1 MGNLQAAPRS
11 QAQQLSLASQHR
23 GQLPA
28 EVTSFVG
35 RQSELGQLAALL
47 GVARLVT
54 VTGPGGVG
62 KTRLALRAATQ
73 AASRY
78 PDGVVFL
85 DLSDVRHPDLIEA
98 LAVALGLPRPSLAER
113 PGPPAAPEQL
123 RLEALLGYLS
133 GRRLLLIFDTC
144 EHMIDSCATLTGTL
158 LARAAGVTIL
168 ATSRQPLDVP
178 GEHILALPPLPIPSP
193 EAASPDHGTA
203 VELFTQRAASAVPG
217 FIMTSDN
224 RSAIITVCQ
233 RLDGIPLAIE
243 LAALRLRALPLP
255 QLERLADCP
264 DEASGLMTG
273 TRRTMVSRQRTMASS
288 IGWSHGLC
296 TPAEQAAWERLS
308 VFAGSFD
315 LDAAEAVCADDGLPP
330 GQVTKA
336 VIGLVD
342 KSVLLR
348 EPAAWAAGEPLPGAA
363 SAVPAGDAAQPAS
376 RYWLPH
382 AVRRVGA
389 ERLARPGPGDA
400 AVHARYVAHW
410 TAAAERFADHVIDDQ
425 LTQYRAIR
433 GERANIRAA
442 YRRALAITEARAPA
456 ARLAVA
462 LTMSWVI
469 GGDLR
474 EGRRCLGR
482 AIAHCQQPTG
492 PLARALAA
500 RALLAATAG
509 DLPAALADADACI
522 TMGAQV
528 SDPLAQGRGYVAR
541 HRAAT
546 KAGDWT
552 AAAQA
557 AATGVPLLEDA
568 GDVLGLVLIDIQSA
582 TACLPTDPTA
592 CAQTRDRGLRRLP
605 PDELWASSRLIGLT
619 VFMLFLEG
627 DYQAA
632 SQSARTALAMSHQ
645 LGDVMGVA
653 DGLGFLGILA
663 GAQGQHA
670 RAASLIGAAS
680 PLWRRA
686 CVRYAG
692 HPMAENLHRAAVR
705 VARDALGVDRYT
717 RLHDVAGAQRVE
729 DAIALATVS
738 LTDPDLVFPAEGAV
752 SPMTWPA
759 QSAAPMEP
767 AGLVP
772 AAQPGKSAADP
783 LTSRETQIAALVA
796 SGLSNREIAERM
808 VISKRTVDAHVDH
821 IFSKLGISSRV
832 QLTVWLR
839 DRIPPAR
846 RGHEESERVPWGY

>member
-11 QAQQLSLASQHR
+11 QAQQLSLASHRR

-28 EVTSFVG
+28 EVTTFVG
-35 RQSELGQLAALL
+35 RQAELGQLAALL

-62 KTRLALRAATQ
+62 KTRLALRAAAQ

-85 DLSDVRHPDLIEA
+85 DLSAIRHPDLTET
-98 LAVALGLPRPSLAER
+98 LAVALSLPRPPPAER
-113 PGPPAAPEQL
+113 AATSAGPEQPH
-123 RLEALLGYLS
+123 LEALLGYLS
-133 GRRLLLIFDTC
+133 GRRLLLILDTC

-178 GEHILALPPLPIPSP
+178 GEHILALQPLPIPDQ
-193 EAASPDHGTA
+193 ETDGPDHGTA
-203 VELFTQRAASAVPG
+203 VDLFTQRAASTVPG
-217 FIMTSDN
+217 FSVTSDN
-224 RSAIITVCQ
+224 RSAVIRVCR

-243 LAALRLRALPLP
+243 LAALRLRALPLG

-264 DEASGLMTG
+264 DGASALVTG
-273 TRRTMVSRQRTMASS
+273 TRRTTVSRHRTMAGS
-288 IGWSHGLC
+288 IGWSHALC
-296 TPAEQAAWERLS
+296 TPAEQVAWERLS

-315 LDAAEAVCADDGLPP
+315 LDAAEAVCADTGLPP

-336 VIGLVD
+336 VIGLID

-348 EPAAWAAGEPLPGAA
+348 EPAAWVREPLAGGPGA
-363 SAVPAGDAAQPAS
+363 VPPADAAQPAS

-382 AVRRVGA
+382 AVRRAGA
-389 ERLARPGPGDA
+389 DRLAQAGQGGA
-400 AVHARYVAHW
+400 AVHERYVAHW

-425 LTQYRAIR
+425 LMQYRGIR

-442 YRRALAITEARAPA
+442 YRRAVGLGEASDPA

-474 EGRRCLGR
+474 EGRGCLSR
-482 AIAHCQQPTG
+482 AIARCHQPTG
-492 PLARALAA
+492 PLARALAS

-509 DLPAALADADACI
+509 DLSAALADAEACI
-522 TMGAQV
+522 TMGAGV
-528 SDPLAQGRGYVAR
+528 GDRVAQGHGYVAR

-546 KAGDWT
+546 KAGDW
-552 AAAQA
+552 ACAAQA
-557 AATGVPLLEDA
+557 AATGVPLLEEA
-568 GDVLGLVLIDIQSA
+568 GDILGLVLMDIQSA

-592 CAQTRDRGLRRLP
+592 CAEIRDRGLRRLP

-619 VFMLFLEG
+619 VFMLFLER
-627 DYQAA
+627 DYLAA
-632 SQSARTALAMSHQ
+632 SESARTALAMSHQ

-663 GAQGQHA
+663 GAQGYHG

-680 PLWRRA
+680 SLWRQA

-692 HPMAENLHRAAVR
+692 HPMAENLHRTTVR
-705 VARDALGVDRYT
+705 AARDALGVDRYT
-717 RLHDVAGAQRVE
+717 RLRDAGSAQRLE
-729 DAIALATVS
+729 DAMGLARIP
-738 LTDPDLVFPAEGAV
+738 LTDPDLDFFPAEGAIG
-752 SPMTWPA
+752 PMAWPA
-759 QSAAPMEP
+759 QSAAQKELVS
-767 AGLVP
+767 LVP
-772 AAQPGKSAADP
+772 PVQQGKSVADP
-783 LTSRETQIAALVA
+783 LTGRETQIAALVA

-839 DRIPPAR
+839 DRVPQAR
-846 RGHEESERVPWGY
+846 PSQEEAERAQWGY

>member
-1 MGNLQAAPRS
+1 MGNVQAPPRS
-11 QAQQLSLASQHR
+11 QAQQLSLASHRR

-35 RQSELGQLAALL
+35 RQAELGQLAALL

-62 KTRLALRAATQ
+62 KTRLALRAASQ

-85 DLSDVRHPDLIEA
+85 DLSTVRHPDLIET
-98 LAVALGLPRPSLAER
+98 LAATLSLPRPPVTGRAAF
-113 PGPPAAPEQL
+113 PVAPEQL
-123 RLEALLGYLS
+123 RLEALLGHLS
-133 GRRLLLIFDTC
+133 GRRLLLILDTC

-178 GEHILALPPLPIPSP
+178 GEHILAVAPLPIPDQ
-193 EAASPDHGTA
+193 EAGGPDYGTA

-217 FIMTSDN
+217 FSTTSDN
-224 RSAIITVCQ
+224 RSAVITVCR

-243 LAALRLRALPLP
+243 LAAVRLRALPLD

-264 DEASGLMTG
+264 DGASRLMTG
-273 TRRTMVSRQRTMASS
+273 ARRTTVSRHRTMASS

-315 LDAAEAVCADDGLPP
+315 LDAAEAVCADDGLPA

-348 EPAAWAAGEPLPGAA
+348 EPVAWAAREPLSGAPT
-363 SAVPAGDAAQPAS
+363 AVPSGDAGQPAS

-389 ERLARPGPGDA
+389 ERLAGTGQGEA

-410 TAAAERFADHVIDDQ
+410 TAVTERFADHLMDDQ
-425 LTQYRAIR
+425 LMQYRSVR
-433 GERANIRAA
+433 SERANIRAA
-442 YRRALAITEARAPA
+442 YRRALGLEEASQSA
-456 ARLAVA
+456 AQLAAA

-474 EGRRCLGR
+474 EGRGYLGR
-482 AIAHCQQPTG
+482 AIARCQQPTG
-492 PLARALAA
+492 PLARALAS

-509 DLPAALADADACI
+509 DLSAALADAEACI
-522 TMGAQV
+522 AMGVQV
-528 SDPLAQGRGYVAR
+528 SDPVAQGRGYVAR

-546 KAGDWT
+546 KAGDW
-552 AAAQA
+552 ASAAQA
-557 AATGVPLLEDA
+557 AAIGLPLLEDS

-592 CAQTRDRGLRRLP
+592 CAETRDRGLRRLP

-627 DYQAA
+627 DYLAA

-680 PLWRRA
+680 PLWRHA
-686 CVRYAG
+686 GVRYAG

-705 VARDALGVDRYT
+705 AARDALGVDRYT
-717 RLHDVAGAQRVE
+717 RLRDVASAQRLE

-738 LTDPDLVFPAEGAV
+738 LTDPDLEFFPADGAV
-752 SPMTWPA
+752 SPVTWPP
-759 QSAAPMEP
+759 QSGAHNEPVSVAPP
-767 AGLVP
+767 V
-772 AAQPGKSAADP
+772 QQGKLAADP

-839 DRIPPAR
+839 DRIPHAR
-846 RGHEESERVPWGY
+846 PSQELY

>member
-1 MGNLQAAPRS
+1 MGNVQAPPRS
-11 QAQQLSLASQHR
+11 QAHQLSLASHRR

-28 EVTSFVG
+28 EVTSLVG
-35 RQSELGQLAALL
+35 RQAELAQLAALL

-62 KTRLALRAATQ
+62 KTRLALRAAGQ

-85 DLSDVRHPDLIEA
+85 DLSAIRSPDLLET
-98 LAVALGLPRPSLAER
+98 LAVSLSIPRPPLAER
-113 PGPPAAPEQL
+113 ATPSAPPEQL
-123 RLEALLGYLS
+123 RLDALLGSLS
-133 GRRLLLIFDTC
+133 GRRLLQILDTC
-144 EHMIDSCATLTGTL
+144 EHMIDSCATLAGTL

-178 GEHILALPPLPIPSP
+178 GEHILALPPLPV
-193 EAASPDHGTA
+193 PDHETSGPDYGTA

-217 FIMTSDN
+217 FSMTSDN
-224 RSAIITVCQ
+224 RSAVISVCQ

-243 LAALRLRALPLP
+243 LAALRLRALSLQ
-255 QLERLADCP
+255 QLERLAGCP
-264 DEASGLMTG
+264 DGASGLITG
-273 TRRTMVSRQRTMASS
+273 SRRTTVSRHRTMASS

-296 TPAEQAAWERLS
+296 SQPEQAAWERLS

-315 LDAAEAVCADDGLPP
+315 LDAAEAVCADAGLPP

-348 EPAAWAAGEPLPGAA
+348 EPAAREPLPGVP
-363 SAVPAGDAAQPAS
+363 SSVPASDAGQPAS

-382 AVRRVGA
+382 AVRQVGA
-389 ERLARPGPGDA
+389 ERLAHASDGGA
-400 AVHARYVAHW
+400 AVHQRYVAHW

-425 LTQYRAIR
+425 LVQYRAIR

-442 YRRALAITEARAPA
+442 YRRALGLADASQPA

-469 GGDLR
+469 GADLR
-474 EGRRCLGR
+474 EGRGCLSR
-482 AIAHCQQPTG
+482 AIARCHQPTG
-492 PLARALAA
+492 PLARALAS
-500 RALLAATAG
+500 RALLTATAG
-509 DLPAALADADACI
+509 DVPAALADAEACI
-522 TMGAQV
+522 AMGAEV
-528 SDPLAQGRGYVAR
+528 GDPVAQGRGYVAR

-546 KAGDWT
+546 KAGDWAT
-552 AAAQA
+552 AAQA
-557 AATGVPLLEDA
+557 AATGIPLLEEA
-568 GDVLGLVLIDIQSA
+568 GDVLGLVLMDIQSA
-582 TACLPTDPTA
+582 TACLPADPAA
-592 CAQTRDRGLRRLP
+592 CAEIRDRGLRRLP

-619 VFMLFLEG
+619 VFMLFLES
-627 DYQAA
+627 DYPAA
-632 SQSARTALAMSHQ
+632 SESARTALAMSHQ
-645 LGDVMGVA
+645 LRDLIGVA

-663 GAQGQHA
+663 GAQGHHV
-670 RAASLIGAAS
+670 RAASLIGAAT
-680 PLWRRA
+680 PLWQQGR
-686 CVRYAG
+686 VRYAG
-692 HPMAENLHRAAVR
+692 HPMAENLHRSTVR
-705 VARDALGVDRYT
+705 AARDALGVDRYT
-717 RLHDVAGAQRVE
+717 RVRDAGSARRLE
-729 DAIALATVS
+729 EAIALATVS
-738 LTDPDLVFPAEGAV
+738 LTEPDLEFLPAETVVG
-752 SPMTWPA
+752 PILWPA
-759 QSAAPMEP
+759 QP
-767 AGLVP
+767 ATGEQP
-772 AAQPGKSAADP
+772 ASLPTPPHQSKPAADP

-839 DRIPPAR
+839 DRIPQAR
-846 RGHEESERVPWGY
+846 PSQEQAQALY

>member
-1 MGNLQAAPRS
+1 MGNVQTPPRS
-11 QAQQLSLASQHR
+11 QAHQLSLASHRR

-28 EVTSFVG
+28 DITSFVG
-35 RQSELGQLAALL
+35 RQAELGQLAALL

-62 KTRLALRAATQ
+62 KTRLALRAAAQ

-85 DLSDVRHPDLIEA
+85 DLSAVRHPDLLET
-98 LAVALGLPRPSLAER
+98 LAVTLGLPAPARPASSAG
-113 PGPPAAPEQL
+113 PGEL
-123 RLEALLGYLS
+123 GLDALLGYLS
-133 GRRLLLIFDTC
+133 GRRLLLILDTC

-178 GEHILALPPLPIPSP
+178 GEHILALPPLPIPDQ
-193 EAASPDHGTA
+193 EAGGADYGTA

-217 FIMTSDN
+217 FSMTGDN
-224 RSAIITVCQ
+224 RPAVIKVCQ

-243 LAALRLRALPLP
+243 LAALRLRALPIE

-264 DEASGLMTG
+264 DGASGLLTG
-273 TRRTMVSRQRTMASS
+273 SRRTTVSRHRTMASS

-296 TPAEQAAWERLS
+296 TPAEQAAWGRLS

-315 LDAAEAVCADDGLPP
+315 LDAAEAVCADAGLPP

-348 EPAAWAAGEPLPGAA
+348 EPGSWAARQSLPGAPG
-363 SAVPAGDAAQPAS
+363 SVSAGDVGQPAS

-382 AVRRVGA
+382 AVRQVGTD
-389 ERLARPGPGDA
+389 RLASAGDGGQ
-400 AVHARYVAHW
+400 AVHERYVAHW
-410 TAAAERFADHVIDDQ
+410 TGAAKRFADHVIDDQ

-433 GERANIRAA
+433 GERDNIRAA
-442 YRRALAITEARAPA
+442 YRRALRLADASQPA

-462 LTMSWVI
+462 LTMSWMI
-469 GGDLR
+469 GADLR
-474 EGRRCLGR
+474 EGRGCLGR
-482 AIAHCQQPTG
+482 AIARGHQPTS
-492 PLARALAA
+492 PLARALAS

-509 DLPAALADADACI
+509 DLPAALADAEASV
-522 TMGAQV
+522 TMGAKV
-528 SDPLAQGRGYVAR
+528 GDLVAQGRGYVAR

-546 KAGDWT
+546 RGGDWT
-552 AAAQA
+552 GAAQA
-557 AATGVPLLEDA
+557 TAAGIPLLEEA
-568 GDVLGLVLIDIQSA
+568 GDVLGLVLMDIQSA
-582 TACLPTDPTA
+582 GACLPADPTA
-592 CAQTRDRGLRRLP
+592 CAEIRDRGLRRLP

-619 VFMLFLEG
+619 VSMLYLEG
-627 DYQAA
+627 DYLAA
-632 SQSARTALAMSHQ
+632 SESARTALAMSHQ
-645 LGDVMGVA
+645 LGDIMGVA
-653 DGLGFLGILA
+653 DGLGFLGVLA
-663 GAQGQHA
+663 GAQGHHT

-680 PLWRRA
+680 PLWRHA
-686 CVRYAG
+686 GVRYSG
-692 HPMAENLHRAAVR
+692 HPMTENLHRVTVR
-705 VARDALGVDRYT
+705 AARDALGGDRYT
-717 RLHDVAGAQRVE
+717 RVRDAGSARRLE
-729 DAIALATVS
+729 EAIALATVS
-738 LTDPDLVFPAEGAV
+738 LTEPDLEFLPTETAAGPA
-752 SPMTWPA
+752 PWPA
-759 QSAAPMEP
+759 PP
-767 AGLVP
+767 P
-772 AAQPGKSAADP
+772 TGKEQASLDAVMPQDTSAADP

-839 DRIPPAR
+839 DRIPQAR
-846 RGHEESERVPWGY
+846 ASHEQPEPVSWGY

>member
-11 QAQQLSLASQHR
+11 QAQQLSLASHRR

-35 RQSELGQLAALL
+35 RQAELGQLAALL

-62 KTRLALRAATQ
+62 KTRLALRAAAQ

-85 DLSDVRHPDLIEA
+85 DLSTIRHPDLLET
-98 LAVALGLPRPSLAER
+98 LAGTLSLPSPPQAARASL
-113 PGPPAAPEQL
+113 PAAPGQF
-123 RLEALLGYLS
+123 RLEALLGYLA
-133 GRRLLLIFDTC
+133 GRRLLLILDTC

-178 GEHILALPPLPIPSP
+178 GEHILALPPLPIPDQ
-193 EAASPDHGTA
+193 EAGGPDYGSA
-203 VELFTQRAASAVPG
+203 VELFSQRAASAVPG
-217 FIMTSDN
+217 FSMTSDN
-224 RSAIITVCQ
+224 RAAIIRVCQ
-233 RLDGIPLAIE
+233 RLDGIPLAVE
-243 LAALRLRALPLP
+243 LAAVRLRALPLG

-264 DEASGLMTG
+264 EGASGLLTG
-273 TRRTMVSRQRTMASS
+273 TRRTTVSRHRTMASS

-296 TPAEQAAWERLS
+296 NPAEQAAWERLS

-315 LDAAEAVCADDGLPP
+315 LDAAEAVCADASLPP

-348 EPAAWAAGEPLPGAA
+348 EPVAWAGREPLPGAP
-363 SAVPAGDAAQPAS
+363 SAVQSADGGQPAS

-382 AVRRVGA
+382 AVRRAGA
-389 ERLARPGPGDA
+389 ECLAA
-400 AVHARYVAHW
+400 AGGATVHERYVAHW

-433 GERANIRAA
+433 GERANVRAA
-442 YRRALAITEARAPA
+442 YRRALTLKEASQPA

-462 LTMSWVI
+462 LSMSWVI
-469 GGDLR
+469 GGDLK
-474 EGRRCLGR
+474 EGRSCLSR
-482 AIAHCQQPTG
+482 AISRCRQARS
-492 PLARALAA
+492 PLARALAE

-509 DLPAALADADACI
+509 DLPAALADAEACI
-522 TMGAQV
+522 TMGAEAG
-528 SDPLAQGRGYVAR
+528 DLIAQGHGHVAR

-546 KAGDWT
+546 RAGDW
-552 AAAQA
+552 ACAAQA
-557 AATGVPLLEDA
+557 AAAGVPLLEEA
-568 GDVLGLVLIDIQSA
+568 GDVLGLVLMDVQSA
-582 TACLPTDPTA
+582 TACLPTDSAA
-592 CAQTRDRGLRRLP
+592 CAEIRDRGLRRLP

-619 VFMLFLEG
+619 VFMLFLET
-627 DYQAA
+627 DYLAA
-632 SQSARTALAMSHQ
+632 SESARTALAMSHQ

-663 GAQGQHA
+663 GAQRQHA
-670 RAASLIGAAS
+670 RAAALIGAAS
-680 PLWRRA
+680 PLWQHA
-686 CVRYAG
+686 GVRYAG
-692 HPMAENLHRAAVR
+692 HPMAENLHRSTVR
-705 VARDALGVDRYT
+705 AARDALGADRYT
-717 RLHDVAGAQRVE
+717 RLRDAASAQRTQEAV
-729 DAIALATVS
+729 ALATLS
-738 LTDPDLVFPAEGAV
+738 PTDPDLDFFPAEGAM
-752 SPMTWPA
+752 SPLAWPG
-759 QSAAPMEP
+759 QPGVKQEP
-767 AGLVP
+767 GGLVP
-772 AAQPGKSAADP
+772 SLPQGKPVADP

-808 VISKRTVDAHVDH
+808 IISKRTVDAHVDH

-839 DRIPPAR
+839 DRIPQAR
-846 RGHEESERVPWGY
+846 ASQEERC

>member
-1 MGNLQAAPRS
+1 MGNVQTPPRS
-11 QAQQLSLASQHR
+11 QAHQLSLASHRR

-35 RQSELGQLAALL
+35 RQAELGQLAALL

-78 PDGVVFL
+78 PDGVIFL
-85 DLSDVRHPDLIEA
+85 DLSTVRHPDLLET
-98 LAVALGLPRPSLAER
+98 LAATLSLPRPVQAER
-113 PGPPAAPEQL
+113 TVATVAQEEPGL
-123 RLEALLGYLS
+123 DALLGYLT
-133 GRRLLLIFDTC
+133 GRRLLLILDTC
-144 EHMIDSCATLTGTL
+144 EHMIDSCATLTGIL

-178 GEHILALPPLPIPSP
+178 GEHILALPPLAIPDQ
-193 EAASPDHGTA
+193 EAGSLDYGTA

-217 FIMTSDN
+217 FSMTSDN
-224 RSAIITVCQ
+224 RSAVIKVCQ
-233 RLDGIPLAIE
+233 WLDGIPLAIE
-243 LAALRLRALPLP
+243 LAALRLRALSLP
-255 QLERLADCP
+255 QLERLADRP
-264 DEASGLMTG
+264 DGGSGLLTG
-273 TRRTMVSRQRTMASS
+273 RRRTAVSRHRTMAGS
-288 IGWSHGLC
+288 IGWSHSLC
-296 TPAEQAAWERLS
+296 TPPEQTAWERLS

-315 LDAAEAVCADDGLPP
+315 LDAAEAVCADAGLPP

-348 EPAAWAAGEPLPGAA
+348 EPVAWAARQSLPGAP
-363 SAVPAGDAAQPAS
+363 SSVPASDAGQPAS

-382 AVRRVGA
+382 AVRQVGA
-389 ERLARPGPGDA
+389 DRLAHADGGES
-400 AVHARYVAHW
+400 VHERYVAHW

-425 LTQYRAIR
+425 LMQYRAIR

-442 YRRALAITEARAPA
+442 YRRALGLADASQPA

-469 GGDLR
+469 GADLR
-474 EGRRCLGR
+474 EGKGCLGR
-482 AIAHCQQPTG
+482 AIASCHQPTG

-500 RALLAATAG
+500 RSLLTATAG
-509 DLPAALADADACI
+509 DLSPALADAEACI
-522 TMGAQV
+522 TMGAAV
-528 SDPLAQGRGYVAR
+528 GDLVAQGRGYVAR

-546 KAGDWT
+546 KAGDW
-552 AAAQA
+552 AGAAQA
-557 AATGVPLLEDA
+557 AATGVPLLEEAD
-568 GDVLGLVLIDIQSA
+568 DVLGLVLMDIQSA

-592 CAQTRDRGLRRLP
+592 CAEIRDRGLRRLP

-627 DYQAA
+627 DYLAA
-632 SQSARTALAMSHQ
+632 SESARTALAMSHQ
-645 LGDVMGVA
+645 LGDIMGVA

-663 GAQGQHA
+663 GAEGHHA

-680 PLWRRA
+680 PLWRHA
-686 CVRYAG
+686 CARYAG
-692 HPMAENLHRAAVR
+692 HPMAENLHRSTVR
-705 VARDALGVDRYT
+705 AARDALGVDRYT
-717 RLHDVAGAQRVE
+717 RLRDAGSARRLE
-729 DAIALATVS
+729 EAIRLATVS
-738 LTDPDLVFPAEGAV
+738 LTDPDLDFLPAETPVGPV
-752 SPMTWPA
+752 PWPA
-759 QSAAPMEP
+759 QPAVRQEP
-767 AGLVP
+767 TGLVP
-772 AAQPGKSAADP
+772 VMQQGKPAADP

-839 DRIPPAR
+839 DRIPQAR
-846 RGHEESERVPWGY
+846 ASHEQGEPVWRY